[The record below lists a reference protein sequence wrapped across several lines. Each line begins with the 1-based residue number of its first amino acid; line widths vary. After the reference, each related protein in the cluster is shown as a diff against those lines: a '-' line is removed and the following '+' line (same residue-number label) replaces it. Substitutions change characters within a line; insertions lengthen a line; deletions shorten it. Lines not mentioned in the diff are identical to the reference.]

1 MFNIQQE
8 LKKIPEKPGVYL
20 MKNDLDQVIYVG
32 KAKNLKNR
40 VKQYFQSGSNHTTK
54 TVALVSNIKS
64 FEYIVTDSELEA
76 LILECNLIKKIM
88 PKYNILLKDSKT
100 YPYLKITVDE
110 MFPKIEVTRN
120 YKKDKNK
127 YFGPFV
133 DVNSLYEVVGLIND
147 LWQLRSCS
155 LKFPRDLNKDR
166 PCLNYHIGKCG
177 APCNEYVS
185 EDHYNKMCNE
195 VIDFLNGNN
204 RNIILRLEKEMKETA
219 ENMEYEKAGILRDK
233 INAIRSISEKQKITN
248 VNENNQ
254 DIIGMAMDN
263 GKALILVFLVRNGK
277 MLGREQFML
286 DVEYSNSKN
295 EVLEDFIKQYYK
307 ETTFIPKT
315 IVLEEI
321 TSEMWLIEEHLSDLK
336 GSKVHLVIPQKG
348 EKLRLL
354 KLAKQNAWLTLENFG
369 KNIQREY
376 KKTVGALL
384 EISELMGLAHEI
396 KRVEAYDISNTM
408 GVLSVGSMIVFENG
422 VPKPSDYR
430 KFKIKN
436 VFGANDYASIEEVI
450 TRRFQRYFD
459 EKDLEDNRKKFSTLP
474 DVILIDGGKGQ
485 IKSAEKALNKFGI
498 IIPIAGMVKDDRHRT
513 RGLLYNHKELLLSD
527 RSEGFKLLT
536 RIQDEVHRFAI
547 EYHRKL
553 RDKNQIKSQLDD
565 IEGVGPKRRVALLK
579 HFGSVDNIKKATLEE
594 LCKVDGMN
602 KSVGEKIINFF
613 KI

>member
-32 KAKNLKNR
+32 KAKILKNR
-40 VKQYFQSGSNHTTK
+40 VKQYFQSSSNHTTK
-54 TVALVSNIKS
+54 TVALVTNIKS

-100 YPYLKITVDE
+100 YPYIKISTDE
-110 MFPKIEVTRN
+110 MFPKIEITRK

-133 DVNSLYEVVGLIND
+133 DVSSLYEVVGLINE

-166 PCLNYHIGKCG
+166 PCLNYHIGKCQ
-177 APCNEYVS
+177 APCNEYVT
-185 EDHYNKMCNE
+185 EEHYNKMCDE

-204 RNIILRLEKEMKETA
+204 KTIIARLEKEMKYLA

-233 INAIRSISEKQKITN
+233 INAVRSISEKQKITN

-254 DIIGMAMDN
+254 DIIGMAMEN
-263 GKALILVFLVRNGK
+263 GKALILIFLIRNGK
-277 MLGREQFML
+277 MLGKEQYML
-286 DVEYSNSKN
+286 DIEHSDNKN
-295 EVLEDFIKQYYK
+295 EVMEGFIKQYYK

-321 TSEMWLIEEHLSDLK
+321 TSEMWLIEEHLSYIK
-336 GSKVHLVIPQKG
+336 GSKVHLIIPQKG

-354 KLAKQNAWLTLENFG
+354 KLAKQNAILTLENFG
-369 KNIQREY
+369 KNLQREH
-376 KKTVGALL
+376 KKTIGALL
-384 EISELMGLAHEI
+384 ELSELMRLTNEI
-396 KRVEAYDISNTM
+396 KRLEAYDISNTM

-422 VPKPSDYR
+422 RPKPSDYR

-459 EKDLEDNRKKFSTLP
+459 EKELEDSRRKFSTLP
-474 DVILIDGGKGQ
+474 DIILIDGGKGQ
-485 IKSAEKALNKFGI
+485 VKSAQKALDKFSLK
-498 IIPIAGMVKDDRHRT
+498 IPVAGMVKDDRHRT
-513 RGLLYNHKELLLSD
+513 RGLPRYVKLSEI
-527 RSEGFKLLT
+527 ST
-536 RIQDEVHRFAI
+536 SSPHA
-547 EYHRKL
+547 
-553 RDKNQIKSQLDD
+553 
-565 IEGVGPKRRVALLK
+565 
-579 HFGSVDNIKKATLEE
+579 
-594 LCKVDGMN
+594 
-602 KSVGEKIINFF
+602 
-613 KI
+613 